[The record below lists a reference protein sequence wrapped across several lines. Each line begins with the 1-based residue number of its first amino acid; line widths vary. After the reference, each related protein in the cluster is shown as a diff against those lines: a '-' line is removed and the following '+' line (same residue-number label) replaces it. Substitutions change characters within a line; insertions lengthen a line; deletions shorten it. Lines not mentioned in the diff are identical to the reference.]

1 MRADKVR
8 KATDIIS
15 DSTASVSLD
24 DEDETSSTQVEV
36 GYETVL
42 HQLTTRTLMC
52 EPKQSW
58 MQWFG
63 PNLVEILID
72 KRPELFTK
80 ADGEPSL
87 VDSVDLRTFKTVLH
101 LAVEKCDVQTAK
113 LLLTRFG
120 ADANISSVRCS
131 FCRASVIND
140 AIEQAGGGSRAS
152 DPEEACTG
160 TCGTQELVRPAL
172 LEAVKKKMTTM
183 AHLLLDHGARTDCVS
198 AAKKKTPL
206 HFALRL
212 NNAVL
217 VDALLSHGASLFAQ
231 DTRGYTPLHAA
242 VIARHA
248 KPATEAHSGQVA
260 YAVVTKRATSSSE
273 NTDFPVELERNAKE
287 EQDDARIGKSGVLVA
302 LQDGNAASAVTICD
316 RKNRSPVHFAARYRN
331 LELLRALLQAAGPT
345 AAKFAVDQPDDL
357 GRTPLHYAV
366 NSAVVNAEA
375 SFTIERLLL
384 DHGANGNMADAFGSI
399 PLHLALL
406 KVNLDLFKNHLDNA
420 EDGEADCESKKRQ
433 SLQLRRIPSEES
445 DPVETVSNLV
455 ADPDVDIMAQDSMG
469 HTSLHLAAATGVFV
483 CVSTLLTASGDS
495 DAQKK
500 AMAMQ
505 DINGFTPLGLAV
517 LHKRLTVIM
526 TLLRSGSEVDGKLRM
541 EFSSAASRDAAPNEN
556 SGMQRTRTLKLRSY
570 FYRHGLTGVCHKLL
584 SAKFSRR
591 QAIEDAIRCG
601 QLQLANNLLGV
612 LQAGGDGG
620 LETLK
625 QTNVKGETLLHS
637 LAKSHQIGFNALAQ
651 KFAWVLIGAGVCVET
666 RDRKGNIALHYA
678 AKRGNTLFMDFLHH
692 QRGGQGSK
700 NHVNERGETPL
711 LFTLQQIH
719 RAGGLAE
726 DAMLATFCYFMEH
739 PLFSIDDNVVDV
751 SGMNVLCAFLDRFM
765 ESLAL
770 SKPSVFFTWM
780 EKLLKRGA
788 SPNVCFRSL
797 RAASLLRK
805 ISCDDE
811 ERPMQSWEPREAT
824 MLA

>member
-1 MRADKVR
+1 
-8 KATDIIS
+8 
-15 DSTASVSLD
+15 
-24 DEDETSSTQVEV
+24 
-36 GYETVL
+36 
-42 HQLTTRTLMC
+42 
-52 EPKQSW
+52 
-58 MQWFG
+58 
-63 PNLVEILID
+63 
-72 KRPELFTK
+72 
-80 ADGEPSL
+80 
-87 VDSVDLRTFKTVLH
+87 
-101 LAVEKCDVQTAK
+101 
-113 LLLTRFG
+113 
-120 ADANISSVRCS
+120 
-131 FCRASVIND
+131 
-140 AIEQAGGGSRAS
+140 
-152 DPEEACTG
+152 
-160 TCGTQELVRPAL
+160 
-172 LEAVKKKMTTM
+172 MTTM
-183 AHLLLDHGARTDCVS
+183 AHLLLDHGARIDCVS
-198 AAKKKTPL
+198 AAKRETPL

-248 KPATEAHSGQVA
+248 IPATEAHSGQVA
-260 YAVVTKRATSSSE
+260 YAVVTKRATFSSE
-273 NTDFPVELERNAKE
+273 NTGFSVELERNAEE
-287 EQDDARIGKSGVLVA
+287 EQDDARVGKSGVLVA

-316 RKNRSPVHFAARYRN
+316 RKNRSPVHFEARYRN

-345 AAKFAVDQPDDL
+345 AAKLAVDQPDDL

-366 NSAVVNAEA
+366 NSAAVNAEA

-384 DHGANGNMADAFGSI
+384 DHGANGNMADAFGSL

-420 EDGEADCESKKRQ
+420 EDGESDCENKKRQ
-433 SLQLRRIPSEES
+433 SLQLRRIPSERS

-469 HTSLHLAAATGVFV
+469 HTPLHLAAATGAFV
-483 CVSTLLTASGDS
+483 CVSTLLTALGDS

-505 DINGFTPLGLAV
+505 NINGFTPLGLAV

-541 EFSSAASRDAAPNEN
+541 EFSSAASRDAAPKEN

-570 FYRHGLTGVCHKLL
+570 FYHAVSHGLTGVCHMLL

-591 QAIEDAIRCG
+591 QAIEDAIRYG

-692 QRGGQGSK
+692 QRGGQGSE
-700 NHVNERGETPL
+700 NHVNKRGETPL
-711 LFTLQQIH
+711 LFTLKQIH

-751 SGMNVLCAFLDRFM
+751 
-765 ESLAL
+765 
-770 SKPSVFFTWM
+770 
-780 EKLLKRGA
+780 
-788 SPNVCFRSL
+788 
-797 RAASLLRK
+797 
-805 ISCDDE
+805 
-811 ERPMQSWEPREAT
+811 
-824 MLA
+824 

>member
-1 MRADKVR
+1 
-8 KATDIIS
+8 
-15 DSTASVSLD
+15 
-24 DEDETSSTQVEV
+24 
-36 GYETVL
+36 
-42 HQLTTRTLMC
+42 
-52 EPKQSW
+52 
-58 MQWFG
+58 
-63 PNLVEILID
+63 
-72 KRPELFTK
+72 
-80 ADGEPSL
+80 
-87 VDSVDLRTFKTVLH
+87 
-101 LAVEKCDVQTAK
+101 
-113 LLLTRFG
+113 
-120 ADANISSVRCS
+120 
-131 FCRASVIND
+131 
-140 AIEQAGGGSRAS
+140 
-152 DPEEACTG
+152 
-160 TCGTQELVRPAL
+160 
-172 LEAVKKKMTTM
+172 
-183 AHLLLDHGARTDCVS
+183 
-198 AAKKKTPL
+198 
-206 HFALRL
+206 
-212 NNAVL
+212 
-217 VDALLSHGASLFAQ
+217 
-231 DTRGYTPLHAA
+231 
-242 VIARHA
+242 
-248 KPATEAHSGQVA
+248 
-260 YAVVTKRATSSSE
+260 
-273 NTDFPVELERNAKE
+273 
-287 EQDDARIGKSGVLVA
+287 
-302 LQDGNAASAVTICD
+302 
-316 RKNRSPVHFAARYRN
+316 
-331 LELLRALLQAAGPT
+331 
-345 AAKFAVDQPDDL
+345 
-357 GRTPLHYAV
+357 
-366 NSAVVNAEA
+366 
-375 SFTIERLLL
+375 
-384 DHGANGNMADAFGSI
+384 MADAFGSL

-420 EDGEADCESKKRQ
+420 EDGESDCENKKRQ
-433 SLQLRRIPSEES
+433 SLQLRRIPSERS

-469 HTSLHLAAATGVFV
+469 HTPLHLAAATGAFV
-483 CVSTLLTASGDS
+483 CVSTLLTALGDS

-505 DINGFTPLGLAV
+505 NINGFTPLGLAV

-541 EFSSAASRDAAPNEN
+541 EFSSAASRDAAPKEN

-570 FYRHGLTGVCHKLL
+570 FYHAVSHGLTGVCHMLL

-591 QAIEDAIRCG
+591 QAIEDAIRYG

-651 KFAWVLIGAGVCVET
+651 KFACVLIGAGVCVET

-692 QRGGQGSK
+692 QRGGQGSE
-700 NHVNERGETPL
+700 NHVNKRGETPL
-711 LFTLQQIH
+711 LFTLKQIH

-751 SGMNVLCAFLDRFM
+751 SGMNALCAFLDRFM

-824 MLA
+824 MLAEGDSDKMPAL